1 VSPDSDPDA
10 RDDALSWAGD
20 ETEARPPRGRA
31 QRARDAT
38 ASGAGRTGDTGGTG
52 GPGDTDG
59 ADDTRNG
66 ADHSAA
72 TGGSAL
78 LVFYGILAGVYLLYM
93 VGWLISIVR
102 NPFSIDN
109 LFAEIVS
116 QFGEF
121 LAIASP
127 LVWFFVALVLTRG
140 RRPSLRVAWLIA
152 GAILLVPWPFVLGV
166 N

>member
-1 VSPDSDPDA
+1 MNSDPDA
-10 RDDALSWAGD
+10 HDDALTWAGD
-20 ETEARPPRGRA
+20 ETETRAPAGRA
-31 QRARDAT
+31 QRTRDAA
-38 ASGAGRTGDTGGTG
+38 ASGDAGD
-52 GPGDTDG
+52 
-59 ADDTRNG
+59 ADARI
-66 ADHSAA
+66 AAA

-109 LFAEIVS
+109 LFAEIVY

-127 LVWFFVALVLTRG
+127 LVWFFAVVVLTRG
-140 RRPSLRVAWLIA
+140 RRPSVRVAWLIA

>member
-1 VSPDSDPDA
+1 VDSDPDA
-10 RDDALSWAGD
+10 HPDAHDDAHDDALTWAGD
-20 ETEARPPRGRA
+20 ETETRAPAGRA
-31 QRARDAT
+31 QRARDAA
-38 ASGAGRTGDTGGTG
+38 ASGDAGDVDARI
-52 GPGDTDG
+52 
-59 ADDTRNG
+59 A
-66 ADHSAA
+66 AA